1 MTNGQNGS
9 SNGRIQRSREP
20 DSSQRFGADENG
32 IMNITRHLHWAAFI
46 TLAINAA
53 AMASPVINSGDA
65 ITYATLAQHMVI
77 SHDWARLILDGQD
90 WLDKPHF
97 PFWITALS
105 FKLGGV
111 SALTYILPGFI
122 FHLVGAYY
130 TYRLAK
136 LFYDVPTAVLAVL
149 IYSSIFNL
157 MDSAIEI
164 KAEAYLRGQIMAAC
178 YYWLRYD
185 AQFRVKYLLLGALF
199 TAMAVLTKGIF
210 TLLTISSG
218 FFCLWLYQR
227 QWSKPFSLKWL
238 AALILSLLFV
248 APELVALYFQ
258 FNQPTAGTGL
268 EPVVS
273 SFKFFFWDSQFGRFF
288 NTGPIRNF
296 HGDPLYFVRVFLYGF
311 VPWTIVFVVAMKAH
325 FKAFGHAS
333 SSERAAFIFLTSSFL
348 CTFLMFSATQFQMS
362 YYIDIVLPFA
372 AILCAHF
379 LSHSM
384 VSRALFIAQMCLLSL
399 FAFLVIALSI
409 YVENSTLLATVSLIC
424 MGLLCFLYATRAESL
439 NYRAII
445 YSVLVTDM
453 AYIFLTSLTALT
465 FTQYG
470 AAYNAARLFGARSG
484 VPIYVYKMPEVERE
498 LSLYTTAPCYE
509 LESAEPL
516 MPLKGNYYLVVRH
529 DQTQELH
536 FEAARFRY
544 LAAMKLAVHKTGT
557 FDRLLKFAKGTG
569 PLQTIDFMQ
578 FHAP

>member
-1 MTNGQNGS
+1 
-9 SNGRIQRSREP
+9 
-20 DSSQRFGADENG
+20 
-32 IMNITRHLHWAAFI
+32 MNITKHLQWAALV
-46 TLAINAA
+46 TLLINAA
-53 AMASPVINSGDA
+53 AMSSPVINSGDA
-65 ITYATLAQHMVI
+65 VTYATLAQHMVA

-111 SALTYILPGFI
+111 SAFTYILPGFI

-136 LFYDVPTAVLAVL
+136 LFYDAPTALLAVL
-149 IYSSIFNL
+149 IYVSIFNL

-185 AQFRVKYLLLGALF
+185 AQFRVRYLLLGALF

-210 TLLTISSG
+210 TLFTIASG
-218 FFCLWLYQR
+218 FFCLWAYQR

-238 AALILSLLFV
+238 AALVLSLLFA
-248 APELVALYFQ
+248 APELVALYLQ

-311 VPWTIVFVVAMKAH
+311 LPWTMVFIVAMKAH
-325 FKAFGHAS
+325 FKAFGHAC

-348 CTFLMFSATQFQMS
+348 CTFLMFSATKFQMS

-372 AILCAHF
+372 AILCARF
-379 LSHSM
+379 LSTAT

-409 YVENSTLLATVSLIC
+409 YVNNSTLLGAVCLIC
-424 MGLLCFLYATRAESL
+424 IGLLCFFYATRAESF

-445 YSVLVTDM
+445 YSVLLTDM

-470 AAYNAARLFGARSG
+470 AAYNAARLFGERTG
-484 VPIYVYKMPEVERE
+484 VPIYVYQMPEVARE
-498 LSLYTTAPCYE
+498 LALYTTAPCYE
-509 LESAEPL
+509 LETTEPL
-516 MPLKGNYYLVVRH
+516 VRLKGNYYLVVRH
-529 DQTQELH
+529 SQAQELH
-536 FEAARFRY
+536 FETAQFRH
-544 LAAMKLAVHKTGT
+544 LAAMRLAVHKTGT
-557 FDRLLKFAKGTG
+557 FDRLLKFARGTG
-569 PLQTIDFMQ
+569 PLQTIDFLQ
-578 FHAP
+578 FVVDPLTR